1 MASAKPLEKV
11 IPVTHAKPWLE
22 EKLRHVELKL
32 AAVEDF
38 EKVSTEEGFRERMLV
53 LAKHRDEY
61 TKQLETL
68 NQEFSVLFRDYA
80 GFENPPVLESHP
92 VLEKIKKSL
101 WIPAT
106 ENQYLL
112 GSLDLEE
119 DGYSRIRDWCNQLE
133 MLERNVIRTNEVIHE
148 FFQERHQRHEG
159 VEMDQLELVL
169 EQQKVLIQESLKLQ
183 QENQKQIK
191 QDQRLLMQQKKTIST
206 QQNDIKKKEIEL
218 ESKRQKLAEDQALL
232 MAREQSLVQGETQL
246 EQKKELLNEVS
257 ELIRTQSQLLSEQ
270 VLRLETLN
278 QQLEMNTSSP
288 DDKFNSPNQED
299 FEFLLDHHQ
308 QLISQQKDLLAS
320 VQLTGERLDQ
330 DKNWIK
336 SLLKGLL
343 DQQEKFQHLE
353 DRMRE
358 REKDSMIRKEA
369 DLQHERGWI
378 KVEKAK
384 LRKSEIQESKRE
396 QPVSESIF

>member
-1 MASAKPLEKV
+1 MASAKPPEKV

-38 EKVSTEEGFRERMLV
+38 EKISIEEGFRERMLV

-68 NQEFSVLFRDYA
+68 NQDFSDLFRDYA

-183 QENQKQIK
+183 QENQKQIN

-218 ESKRQKLAEDQALL
+218 ESKRQKLAEDQALF
-232 MAREQSLVQGETQL
+232 MAREQLSL
-246 EQKKELLNEVS
+246 
-257 ELIRTQSQLLSEQ
+257 I
-270 VLRLETLN
+270 
-278 QQLEMNTSSP
+278 
-288 DDKFNSPNQED
+288 
-299 FEFLLDHHQ
+299 H
-308 QLISQQKDLLAS
+308 I
-320 VQLTGERLDQ
+320 
-330 DKNWIK
+330 
-336 SLLKGLL
+336 
-343 DQQEKFQHLE
+343 
-353 DRMRE
+353 
-358 REKDSMIRKEA
+358 
-369 DLQHERGWI
+369 
-378 KVEKAK
+378 
-384 LRKSEIQESKRE
+384 
-396 QPVSESIF
+396 